1 MTEAAV
7 APHRPLPRKPV
18 KQGMIHLTRLNHISL
33 VLNAEL
39 IESIEVTPDT
49 LISLTTGQK
58 LVVLESADEVV
69 RRVVE
74 YRRAI
79 FSGLLQCYRRG
90 SKVTQMPE
98 KTQTISSSSP
108 ATALT
113 WRPLEG

>member
-1 MTEAAV
+1 
-7 APHRPLPRKPV
+7 
-18 KQGMIHLTRLNHISL
+18 MIHVTRLNHISL

-58 LVVLESADEVV
+58 LVVLESAEEVV

-79 FSGLLQCYRRG
+79 FSGLLQCPRIPAEPAET
-90 SKVTQMPE
+90 SA
-98 KTQTISSSSP
+98 SP
-108 ATALT
+108 AGIGEDPMCLYA
-113 WRPLEG
+113 REIPDNS